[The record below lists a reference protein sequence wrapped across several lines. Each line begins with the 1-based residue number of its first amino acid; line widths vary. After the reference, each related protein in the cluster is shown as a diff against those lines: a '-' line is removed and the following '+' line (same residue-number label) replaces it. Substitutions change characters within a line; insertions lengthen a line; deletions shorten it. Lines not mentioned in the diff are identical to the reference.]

1 MNSEVCSVLKEF
13 EGNDVSRLIL
23 VKILSED
30 IAALSVS
37 LAPLVGLDV
46 ENLKAEYTLPK
57 LIHHRSPEHD
67 VDLFSFPTEERV
79 NVWKLAEVITAGI
92 SAALFKTGRNS
103 AKLSV
108 PGLAS
113 LVAALKSLTINGVHE
128 GMCGSIRIT
137 IEELTSSMAKQLVA
151 GNVHLICFVRV
162 LVEESCLLRCCELDR
177 VHGVRSHRVVQE
189 NILEALCFTDIVVV
203 WDVNSER
210 A

>member
-151 GNVHLICFVRV
+151 SNVHLICFVRV